1 MAGMGSLVVLLLSG
15 AYVGWNIGSNDAGNC
30 IGTSV
35 GSGLIPYR
43 RAIVLVGLFAVL
55 GALLQGQAVI
65 KTVGTGI
72 ITAELPFLA
81 IFTAMISAGLIVTLA
96 TFFKLPV
103 STSQAVV
110 GGLVGVGLAVGAEID
125 FSVLVTIGEVWI
137 VCPFLTGLM
146 AFILYHL
153 LAVLLRR
160 VRRPLLWDR
169 SVKALLFMS
178 ACYVS
183 FSLGANNIGN
193 SVGLLTNFGIQSRW
207 IALLGGGALA
217 LGAWTYGWKVTET
230 VGSGIVP
237 LDPLSAACAQAAAA
251 IAAHFFAILGLP
263 VSISQAVVGAVVGVG
278 LVRGMR
284 AIKRRRIAEIGI
296 GWVATPTIAGL
307 FSYTIY
313 HLLSLT
319 LSRIGS

>member
-1 MAGMGSLVVLLLSG
+1 MGSLIVLLISG

-65 KTVGTGI
+65 KTVGEGI
-72 ITAELPFLA
+72 VTAELPFLA
-81 IFTAMISAGLIVTLA
+81 IFAAMISAGLVVTLA

-103 STSQAVV
+103 STSQAIV
-110 GGLVGVGLAVGAEID
+110 GGVIGVGLAVGAEVD
-125 FSVLVTIGEVWI
+125 FSKLVMIGEVWI

-153 LAVLLRR
+153 LAVFLRR
-160 VRRPLLWDR
+160 IRRPLVFDR
-169 SVKALLFMS
+169 SAKALLIMS

-217 LGAWTYGWKVTET
+217 LGALTYGWKVTET

-237 LDPLSAACAQAAAA
+237 LDPLSAACAQASAA
-251 IAAHFFAILGLP
+251 IAGHFFAILGIP

-278 LVRGMR
+278 FVRGMR
-284 AIKRRRIAEIGI
+284 AIKRRRVLGIGV

-307 FSYTIY
+307 VSFGLYKV
-313 HLLSLT
+313 LSFFV
-319 LSRIGS
+319 

>member
-1 MAGMGSLVVLLLSG
+1 MGSLILLLISG

-65 KTVGTGI
+65 KTVGKGI
-72 ITAELPFLA
+72 VTAELPFLA
-81 IFTAMISAGLIVTLA
+81 IFAAMISAGLVVTLA

-103 STSQAVV
+103 STSQAIV
-110 GGLVGVGLAVGAEID
+110 GGIAGVGIAVGAEVD
-125 FSVLVTIGEVWI
+125 LSKLVMIGEVWVI
-137 VCPFLTGLM
+137 CPFLTGLM

-153 LAVLLRR
+153 LAVFLRR
-160 VRRPLLWDR
+160 IRRPLLFDR
-169 SVKALLFMS
+169 SAKALLIMS

-217 LGAWTYGWKVTET
+217 LGALTYGWKVTET

-237 LDPLSAACAQAAAA
+237 LDPLSAACAQASAA
-251 IAAHFFAILGLP
+251 IAGHFFAILGIP

-284 AIKRRRIAEIGI
+284 AIKRRRVLEIGV

-307 FSYTIY
+307 VSFGLYKV
-313 HLLSLT
+313 LSFFV
-319 LSRIGS
+319 